1 MDFNRKF
8 QHNVDG
14 RTISFDVTYD
24 PKTHFFTVLESG
36 QQEGYH
42 LKFDMNTRTWRTED
56 GPKPQIPVDEL
67 ATLVQKSFG
76 HFM

>member
-14 RTISFDVTYD
+14 RTITFDVTYD

-36 QQEGYH
+36 LQEGYL
-42 LKFDMNTRTWRTED
+42 LKFDMNTREWRTEN
-56 GPKPQIPVDEL
+56 GPQSQIPVGEL
-67 ATLVQKSFG
+67 AILVQKSFG
-76 HFM
+76 HFV